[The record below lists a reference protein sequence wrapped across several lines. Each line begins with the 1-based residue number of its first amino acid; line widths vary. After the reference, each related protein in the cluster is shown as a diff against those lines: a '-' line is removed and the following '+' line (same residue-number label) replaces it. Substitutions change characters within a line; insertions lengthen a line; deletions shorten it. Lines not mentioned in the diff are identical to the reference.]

1 MAKGFVTQAHVDLG
15 GVTKKVSPQTVRRGR
30 QAMANQILLDTNENF
45 VPHLGK
51 GVPTLRASATIGLQG
66 ETVSWNTVYA
76 RAQFYGTNGIVTF
89 RKYTTPGTGKNWF
102 VKARNKHLNEWKDVA
117 VKAMG
122 LK

>member
-30 QAMANQILLDTNENF
+30 QAMANQMLLDTTNF
-45 VPHLGK
+45 VPMRDG
-51 GVPTLRASATIGLQG
+51 TLRASASIGLQG
-66 ETVSWNTVYA
+66 ETISWNTVYA
-76 RAQFYGTNGIVTF
+76 RAHFYGTNGIVTF